1 MKRMHFHPVLPMTS
15 PVACC
20 PLHVAR
26 CSLQFRK
33 ETSKQASEQA
43 SEQAGF
49 YVQRGRKRIRMNEA
63 THANLKVHEGSDPVK
78 SRGFFDTGRRLTEKL
93 GTMSLTKRIDEV
105 RLLESRKSARL
116 ADQDTDFARLAD
128 MAGDRKR
135 ASSHSIDVP
144 HVIGLSIII
153 TNINVSI

>member
-1 MKRMHFHPVLPMTS
+1 MFVWKYDRKKRFVDYGIF
-15 PVACC
+15 
-20 PLHVAR
+20 
-26 CSLQFRK
+26 CSLTRPIVNHMV
-33 ETSKQASEQA
+33 SL
-43 SEQAGF
+43 
-49 YVQRGRKRIRMNEA
+49 KRLSN
-63 THANLKVHEGSDPVK
+63 
-78 SRGFFDTGRRLTEKL
+78 

-144 HVIGLSIII
+144 HVIGSSRVFGSLPHPSKLSYVGWDGCWGWLHTEEGIRCFEKGISHPSPLL
-153 TNINVSI
+153 VKG